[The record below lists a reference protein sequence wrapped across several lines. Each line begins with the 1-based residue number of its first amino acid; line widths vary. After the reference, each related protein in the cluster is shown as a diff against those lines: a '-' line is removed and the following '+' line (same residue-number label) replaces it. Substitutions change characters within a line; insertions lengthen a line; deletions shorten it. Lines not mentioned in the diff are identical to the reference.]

1 MVINIGPKVKPT
13 KVVIDQE
20 PAILASYL
28 VNKSYQFIDTNK
40 MVKQDVI
47 EPVYTSS
54 NYRVV
59 NPVEYYEPVVTA
71 INMEKIVNK
80 IEVSQHAVEMASKQ
94 INKSYQFIDKPV
106 KTSKQSKLVT
116 RKRSKPVNSSLKQ
129 RVVSTVISGC
139 QTFMKNRVK
148 RDNGHLFCHKSTELI
163 NGKLPKVNISETEAR
178 YNHVQYECYR
188 QKRLIDD
195 SDELLALGFFWA
207 SKMA

>member
-20 PAILASYL
+20 AAILASYL

-116 RKRSKPVNSSLKQ
+116 SGLNQLI
-129 RVVSTVISGC
+129 VVLNKG
-139 QTFMKNRVK
+139 
-148 RDNGHLFCHKSTELI
+148 
-163 NGKLPKVNISETEAR
+163 
-178 YNHVQYECYR
+178 
-188 QKRLIDD
+188 
-195 SDELLALGFFWA
+195 
-207 SKMA
+207 